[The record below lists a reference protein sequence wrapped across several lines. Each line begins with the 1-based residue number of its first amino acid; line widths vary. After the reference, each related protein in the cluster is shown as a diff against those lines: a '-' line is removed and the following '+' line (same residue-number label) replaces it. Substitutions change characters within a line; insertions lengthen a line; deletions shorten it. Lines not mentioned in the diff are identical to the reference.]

1 MPSAATTEPSATPA
15 KAVAITIAFHFIS
28 FSYLSGVQDRACGPA
43 HDYGDMFAG
52 FLSGNE
58 VTKW

>member
-1 MPSAATTEPSATPA
+1 MLAR
-15 KAVAITIAFHFIS
+15 AVAITIAFHFIF
-28 FSYLSGVQDRACGPA
+28 FSYLSGVQDRECGPA
-43 HDYGDMFAG
+43 HNYGNMFAG